1 MSKIKDAYWQ
11 EIEDLWYAEVSTE
24 YQQQI
29 PAKL

>member
-11 EIEDLWYAEVSTE
+11 EIEDLWNALVSTE

-29 PAKL
+29 PANL